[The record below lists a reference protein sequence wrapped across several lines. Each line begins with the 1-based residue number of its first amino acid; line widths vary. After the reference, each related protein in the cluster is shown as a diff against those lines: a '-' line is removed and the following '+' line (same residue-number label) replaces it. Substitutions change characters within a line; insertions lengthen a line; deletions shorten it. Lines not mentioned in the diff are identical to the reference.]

1 MAVVAVE
8 QLYEHFVKPL
18 AMSEKLKLLS
28 LIAEELAKEIEER
41 TKHSITELHGLG
53 AEEDEMR
60 RGKEGVME
68 AFKALQK
75 ALEEEQERLNDPA
88 VTELLRMLGNER
100 LRLVEWMIGEVQ
112 KLAAIWRE
120 GKAPVQVKTREIKPA
135 GERLP
140 RGKSLP
146 QSFYRPLIL
155 KALAEMGGK
164 GRVKEVLERVF
175 ELAKPYLS
183 PVDLEFV
190 PSRSEERW
198 SNRVKWER
206 FNMINDGL
214 LRSDSPQGI
223 WELTEAGWREAKRLM
238 TDEAAKEGDEV

>member
-41 TKHSITELHGLG
+41 TKHSITELRGLG

-68 AFKALQK
+68 AFEALQK

-88 VTELLRMLGNER
+88 IAELLRMLGNER

-112 KLAAIWRE
+112 KLAAIWRD
-120 GKAPVQVKTREIKPA
+120 GKAPDQTQYPEAKRM

-140 RGKSLP
+140 RGESLP
-146 QSFYRPLIL
+146 MDFYRPLIL
-155 KALAEMGGK
+155 KALAEMDGQ
-164 GRVKEVLERVF
+164 GRAKEVLRRVF
-175 ELAKPYLS
+175 EMAKPHLS
-183 PVDLEFV
+183 DKDLEPV
-190 PSRSEERW
+190 PSGTSKRW
-198 SNRVKWER
+198 EKKANWER
-206 FNMINDGL
+206 YRMVQEGL

-223 WELTEAGWREAKRLM
+223 WELSEKGWEEAKRLL
-238 TDEAAKEGDEV
+238 EQ